1 MNSKFRYAFA
11 ATGLAGSLALGG
23 LAAANAQ
30 TTTPSTVV
38 PVTAAKPDHSARAK
52 AALAPLVSAGTITQA
67 QADAVLKALEAA
79 APAGRPGGGHDGGG
93 HDGMRGKGGGRGPG
107 GGHNRAAVATALG
120 ISEADL
126 QTALKAGKSI
136 AQVAT
141 EKGVSVQ
148 KVIDALVA
156 AEQQEHPNEA
166 VADITARVTKQVN
179 TVRSAMRAKPATATP
194 TAA

>member
-11 ATGLAGSLALGG
+11 ATGLVGSLALGG
-23 LAAANAQ
+23 LGVVNAQ
-30 TTTPSTVV
+30 TTTPTTAAQ
-38 PVTAAKPDHSARAK
+38 VTAAKANHSARAK

-67 QADAVLKALEAA
+67 QADAVIKALAAA
-79 APAGRPGGGHDGGG
+79 APAGGPGGGHDGMGG
-93 HDGMRGKGGGRGPG
+93 RGGGRGPG

-126 QTALKAGKSI
+126 QTALQAGKSI

-166 VADITARVTKQVN
+166 VADITARVTKFVN
-179 TVRSAMRAKPATATP
+179 NVRTASTAKPAAATP
-194 TAA
+194 TATAA

>member
-1 MNSKFRYAFA
+1 
-11 ATGLAGSLALGG
+11 
-23 LAAANAQ
+23 
-30 TTTPSTVV
+30 
-38 PVTAAKPDHSARAK
+38 
-52 AALAPLVSAGTITQA
+52 
-67 QADAVLKALEAA
+67 
-79 APAGRPGGGHDGGG
+79 
-93 HDGMRGKGGGRGPG
+93 MRGKGGGRGPG

>member
-23 LAAANAQ
+23 LGVANAQ
-30 TTTPSTVV
+30 TTTPTTAA

-67 QADAVLKALEAA
+67 QADAVIKALAAA
-79 APAGRPGGGHDGGG
+79 APAGGPDGREG
-93 HDGMRGKGGGRGPG
+93 RGGGRGPG

-126 QTALKAGKSI
+126 QTALQAGKSI

-166 VADITARVTKQVN
+166 VADITARVTKFVN
-179 TVRSAMRAKPATATP
+179 NVRTASTAKPAAATAT
-194 TAA
+194 AA